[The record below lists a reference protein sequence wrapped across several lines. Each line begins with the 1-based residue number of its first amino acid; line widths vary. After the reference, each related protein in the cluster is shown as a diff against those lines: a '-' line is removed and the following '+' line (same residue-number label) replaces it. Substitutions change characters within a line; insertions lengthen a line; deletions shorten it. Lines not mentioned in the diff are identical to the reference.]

1 MKDNIIVL
9 KYQEKEIILVGTA
22 HVLKESAELVK
33 KVVSEENPDSVCI
46 ELDDARY
53 QSIQNPKAWENTDI
67 IQVIKTKK
75 VGFLLANLV
84 LSSYQKKIAKKL
96 DTTAGKEILQ
106 AMESA
111 KEINAELILADRSI
125 QTTFLRI
132 WRKLS
137 FWEKGKLLLGVL
149 FSDADGD
156 DDDKQISDD
165 AVKKIMEEDVLEVA
179 MADMRKQF
187 PKVGEILI
195 SERDQH
201 LANKIKNAPGKK
213 IVAILGAAHLKGVKE
228 EIFKSQDMESIT
240 EIPPKSPISKILG
253 WAIPACI
260 IGLVSYGFITN
271 IQTGLHQLSAWILW
285 NGLIAS
291 LFTAISLGHPLSII
305 TAFIASPITS
315 LNPFMACGWFAGLTE
330 ATVRKPTVQDVIN
343 IPMDILSIKGFYKN
357 RFLRTMLIVIMAN
370 IGSSIGS
377 MIAGIDI
384 VKNLL

>member
-1 MKDNIIVL
+1 MNDNIIVL
-9 KYQEKEIILVGTA
+9 KYQEKEIILVGTS

-33 KVVSEENPDSVCI
+33 KVVSEENPDSVCV
-46 ELDDARY
+46 ELDEARY
-53 QSIQNPKAWENTDI
+53 QGIQNPKAWENTDI
-67 IQVIKTKK
+67 VQVIKTKK

-84 LSSYQKKIAKKL
+84 LSSYQKKIAQKL
-96 DTTAGKEILQ
+96 NTTVGQEILQ
-106 AMESA
+106 GMESA
-111 KEINAELILADRSI
+111 KEIKAELILADRSI

-149 FSDADGD
+149 FSDEENDNN
-156 DDDKQISDD
+156 QISDG
-165 AVKKIMEEDVLEVA
+165 AIKKIMEEDIIEAA
-179 MADMRKQF
+179 MSDMHKQF
-187 PKVGEILI
+187 PKIGEILI

-201 LANKIKNAPGKK
+201 LASKIKNAPGKK

-240 EIPPKSPISKILG
+240 EIPPKSPISNIVG
-253 WAIPACI
+253 WAIPVCI

-271 IQTGLHQLSAWILW
+271 IQTGLHQLSSWILW
-285 NGLIAS
+285 NGVLAS

-330 ATVRKPTVQDVIN
+330 ATIRKPTVQDVIN
-343 IPMDILSIKGFYKN
+343 IPTDIFSIKGFYKN

-370 IGSSIGS
+370 IGSSIGT

>member
-1 MKDNIIVL
+1 VNDNIIVL
-9 KYQEKEIILVGTA
+9 KYQEKEIILVGTS

-33 KVVSEENPDSVCI
+33 KVVSEENPDSVCV
-46 ELDDARY
+46 ELDEARY

-67 IQVIKTKK
+67 VQVIKTKK

-84 LSSYQKKIAKKL
+84 LSSYQKKIAQKL
-96 DTTAGKEILQ
+96 NTTVGQEILQ
-106 AMESA
+106 GMESA
-111 KEINAELILADRSI
+111 REIKAELILADRSI

-149 FSDADGD
+149 FSDEENDNN
-156 DDDKQISDD
+156 QISDD
-165 AVKKIMEEDVLEVA
+165 AVKKIMEEDMLEAA
-179 MADMRKQF
+179 MSDMHKQF
-187 PKVGEILI
+187 PKIGEILI

-201 LANKIKNAPGKK
+201 LASKIKNAPGKK

-240 EIPPKSPISKILG
+240 EIPPKSPISNIVG
-253 WAIPACI
+253 WAIPVCI

-271 IQTGLHQLSAWILW
+271 IQTGFHQLSSWILW
-285 NGLIAS
+285 NGVLAS

-305 TAFIASPITS
+305 TAFIAAPFTS

-330 ATVRKPTVQDVIN
+330 AIVRKPTVQDVIN
-343 IPMDILSIKGFYKN
+343 IPTDIFSIKGFYKN

-370 IGSSIGS
+370 IGSSIGT

>member
-1 MKDNIIVL
+1 VNDNIIVL

-33 KVVSEENPDSVCI
+33 KVVSEENPDSVCV
-46 ELDDARY
+46 ELDEARY

-67 IQVIKTKK
+67 IQVIKSKK
-75 VGFLLANLV
+75 VGFLLANLL
-84 LSSYQKKIAKKL
+84 LSSYQKKIAQKL
-96 DTTAGKEILQ
+96 NTTVGQEILQ

-111 KEINAELILADRSI
+111 KEIKAELVLADRSI

-137 FWEKGKLLLGVL
+137 FWEKGKLLLGL
-149 FSDADGD
+149 LYSDED
-156 DDDKQISDD
+156 DDNKEISDD
-165 AVKKIMEEDVLEVA
+165 EVKKIMEADMLEAA
-179 MADMRKQF
+179 MSDMRKAF
-187 PKVGEILI
+187 PKIGEILI

-213 IVAILGAAHLKGVKE
+213 IVAILGAAHLKGVEE
-228 EIFKSQDMESIT
+228 EIFKSQDMEGIT
-240 EIPPKSPISKILG
+240 EIPPKSPISNIVG
-253 WAIPACI
+253 WAIPVCI
-260 IGLVSYGFITN
+260 IGLIAYGFITN
-271 IQTGLHQLSAWILW
+271 IQTGWHQVSAWILW
-285 NGLIAS
+285 TGILAS

-305 TAFIASPITS
+305 TAFIAAPITT
-315 LNPFMACGWFAGLTE
+315 LHPLLACGWFAGLTE
-330 ATVRKPTVQDVIN
+330 ATIRKPTVQDVIN
-343 IPMDILSIKGFYKN
+343 IPTDIFSIKGFYKN

-370 IGSSIGS
+370 IGSSIGT